1 MLCCEV
7 VLWSTVLVDIV
18 HILYTLVLCTDLHCV
33 HNAVCASPSAEDAS
47 LWCASS
53 ILQVWRMEGF
63 DDNGCRCKLLDGHQ
77 VLHLA
82 TAASIC
88 FLQSTALPASDLVQT
103 HVGLNFLGKRNFST
117 NPTHWMIL
125 KHVSFCESS
134 SLLSA
139 CKMLCRQNRARQCI
153 F

>member
-1 MLCCEV
+1 MLCRVALCCV
-7 VLWSTVLVDIV
+7 VLWCVVLCCFVVCCVVLCSTVVVDIV
-18 HILYTLVLCTDLHCV
+18 QISYTLLLCTDLHCV

-103 HVGLNFLGKRNFST
+103 HVGLNKKFFSKSDSSDD
-117 NPTHWMIL
+117 L
-125 KHVSFCESS
+125 KAS
-134 SLLSA
+134 
-139 CKMLCRQNRARQCI
+139 
-153 F
+153 

>member
-1 MLCCEV
+1 MTLCCV
-7 VLWSTVLVDIV
+7 VLCCVVTLCCVVLCCVV
-18 HILYTLVLCTDLHCV
+18 LCCVVLCCVVLNCRGRYCAHLVLCTDLHCV
-33 HNAVCASPSAEDAS
+33 HNSVCTSPSAEDAS
-47 LWCASS
+47 LTAVCASS

-103 HVGLNFLGKRNFST
+103 HVGLNKEFFSESDS
-117 NPTHWMIL
+117 MDDL
-125 KHVSFCESS
+125 KAS
-134 SLLSA
+134 
-139 CKMLCRQNRARQCI
+139 
-153 F
+153 

>member
-1 MLCCEV
+1 MLCCVVLCRVALCCV
-7 VLWSTVLVDIV
+7 VLWCVVLCCFVVCCVVLCSTVVVDIV
-18 HILYTLVLCTDLHCV
+18 QISYTLLLCTDLHCV

-103 HVGLNFLGKRNFST
+103 HVGLNKEFFSESDS
-117 NPTHWMIL
+117 MDDL
-125 KHVSFCESS
+125 KAS
-134 SLLSA
+134 
-139 CKMLCRQNRARQCI
+139 
-153 F
+153 